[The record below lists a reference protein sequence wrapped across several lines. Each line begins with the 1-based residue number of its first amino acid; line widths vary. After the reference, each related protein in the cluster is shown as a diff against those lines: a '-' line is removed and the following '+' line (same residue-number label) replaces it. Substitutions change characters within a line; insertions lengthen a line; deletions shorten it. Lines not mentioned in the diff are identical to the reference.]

1 VKTRLG
7 KIVIGTVIGA
17 SALGAGFGA
26 SMAVASAAT
35 THAAT
40 TTTTTSSTSSSSGAA
55 TKAVNAATPSPAR
68 SGTPSAKHNC
78 PNMGGTR
85 GARPGAS
92 GSASSGS

>member
-1 VKTRLG
+1 MKTRLG

-17 SALGAGFGA
+17 GALGAGFGA

-40 TTTTTSSTSSSSGAA
+40 TTTTQSTSSSSGAA

-78 PNMGGTR
+78 PNMGGTS

>member
-1 VKTRLG
+1 MKTRLG

-17 SALGAGFGA
+17 GALGAGFGA

-40 TTTTTSSTSSSSGAA
+40 TTTTQSTSSSSGAA

-85 GARPGAS
+85 RARPGAS

>member
-1 VKTRLG
+1 MKTRLG
-7 KIVIGTVIGA
+7 KIVIGTDIGA
-17 SALGAGFGA
+17 GALGAGFGA

-40 TTTTTSSTSSSSGAA
+40 TTTTQSTSSSSGAA

-85 GARPGAS
+85 GATPGAS
-92 GSASSGS
+92 GSTGSGS